1 MFIATMAVGQVPDL
15 AGAAYRQPLGNPRP
29 RHCRLPAQARGEG
42 DFLRVAFG
50 TRSQLAAVL
59 PVVFIQSCPSR
70 SAKCSSVSLRSRDCS
85 LDWPRRPSHSER
97 HLDQIRRAHPLVA
110 PEGVPLARGSPSPR
124 RCSSRCWKWMRSPA
138 LSDRRPCV
146 HRVEK
151 CVIAGGTEV
160 ARLPSTTRD
169 LPRSL
174 RRCVC
179 AGGIGLLRGGAWQ
192 RSQPTRSLLLIVRA
206 DPSLDP
212 APIGASLKE
221 AQPATAEKLSLIL
234 PDPNFL
240 IPLL

>member
-1 MFIATMAVGQVPDL
+1 MAVGQVPDL

-59 PVVFIQSCPSR
+59 PVVFIQS
-70 SAKCSSVSLRSRDCS
+70 
-85 LDWPRRPSHSER
+85 WPRRPSHSER
-97 HLDQIRRAHPLVA
+97 HLDQICRAHPPVA